1 MIDIISV
8 VDGIAVTA
16 VIGVIDVIV
25 MRVCV
30 YRLTTGQTAS
40 CMVMN
45 KNSDNMFW
53 TLGRLD
59 TKSLT
64 KSVQILRI

>member
-45 KNSDNMFW
+45 KNSDNMF
-53 TLGRLD
+53 
-59 TKSLT
+59 
-64 KSVQILRI
+64 